1 MVSGGKAA
9 IHAVFAVVGFVLL
22 HFSYKYAR
30 KYYTQPAFLLPP
42 FVCFCVIYE
51 NVILA
56 SVGIDKV
63 YTSVKVM
70 LVFQSCI
77 IPAMLLICFEVAYLV
92 HKNRSVNFCGI
103 SFDSGHRT
111 HRNDFKSTF
120 LRFAMWLVGVG
131 LLTLKLL
138 VFYQYFD
145 DIEFTSGIYE
155 LNGSSTV
162 GTILTIIPAFS
173 LVVLAIYIGMRLWN
187 YGSNYAYTV
196 HSTCFNPW
204 IWMMVG
210 SCCLAAGYLL
220 PDPLFAVS
228 SNGGEICMLAAIIR
242 MFREVHKDLQEGT
255 EIANTLVGG
264 GINDITVAASSASSP
279 YTSPS
284 EASTKY
290 DLISTPRGNEETR
303 LTDANTD
310 AYLSVVIARTKER
323 DVDEPKSKMQ
333 VLPWNASSHVETL
346 LEKSVMPME
355 TSAFFDFTDE
365 PDDFISQVSNAP
377 VPTKMDEIVPGS
389 TATAVEDAKTM
400 DFFSHVSN
408 VTSMLQAEIEAV
420 DEIPQVSNVSSAF
433 PLIEQPSPPTVP
445 IPIEAQEIT
454 HVSNVHLN
462 HKQASDDES
471 EIAQVSN
478 VHQDT
483 ADTPPAELA
492 SSCESRGPD
501 DELEAAQVPNVHQA
515 TVDTPLS
522 ETLDGSW
529 ILHDEPKQIQAPPE
543 GVHEIAKEAL
553 DHIVALVATEVA
565 EVEEQIPEQQV
576 GLIESHDLK
585 SINTEDIFS
594 NDDFVDIAM
603 TDDFMKDEEPKDSHE
618 VATEEFDVV
627 KEATTDAGD
636 NFVDDNEVKK

>member
-400 DFFSHVSN
+400 DFFSH
-408 VTSMLQAEIEAV
+408 
-420 DEIPQVSNVSSAF
+420 
-433 PLIEQPSPPTVP
+433 
-445 IPIEAQEIT
+445 
-454 HVSNVHLN
+454 
-462 HKQASDDES
+462 
-471 EIAQVSN
+471 
-478 VHQDT
+478 DT